1 MLVPSFPPD
10 SLIRKVSSG
19 VICFHDFLTVFFVIN
34 DFVVDILMFF
44 AADVAVDILM
54 FLLLLLLLVLMFR
67 KLKISMSIT
76 HRLPSWESKYHKF
89 S

>member
-19 VICFHDFLTVFFVIN
+19 VICFHDFLTDFFVIN
-34 DFVVDILMFF
+34 DLDVDFLMFF
-44 AADVAVDILM
+44 SADVAVEILM
-54 FLLLLLLLVLMFR
+54 FLLLLLLVLMFR